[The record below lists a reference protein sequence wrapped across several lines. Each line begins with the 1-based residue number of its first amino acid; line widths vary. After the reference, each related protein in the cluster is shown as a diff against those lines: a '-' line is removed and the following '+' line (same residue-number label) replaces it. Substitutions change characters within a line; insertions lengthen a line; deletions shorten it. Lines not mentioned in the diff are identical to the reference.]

1 VTAIWLAYETKSLLI
16 GERAKRHVVQG
27 IRALASGQEHVV
39 QVNEVLTLHMGPD
52 YVLVNISANFEDAA
66 TADQIEA
73 TVANLDRRI
82 KAAYPEVKRVFVEGE
97 ARRQPVPAGQGRA

>member
-1 VTAIWLAYETKSLLI
+1 
-16 GERAKRHVVQG
+16 
-27 IRALASGQEHVV
+27 
-39 QVNEVLTLHMGPD
+39 MGPD
-52 YVLVNISANFEDAA
+52 YVLVNLSVNFEDAA

-97 ARRQPVPAGQGRA
+97 ARRGTAPAATGEG